1 MLVQV
6 QMMLYQWNL
15 DIRGKD
21 LAKASK
27 DGREEEDDGNIINTK
42 IKIKIQIEEA
52 LYVIIAISKGKWA
65 MIGIGNK
72 GNG

>member
-27 DGREEEDDGNIINTK
+27 DGREEEDDGNIINAK
-42 IKIKIQIEEA
+42 IKIKIKIKEV
-52 LYVIIAISKGKWA
+52 LDVIIAINKGIWA
-65 MIGIGNK
+65 VIVHGNK

>member
-27 DGREEEDDGNIINTK
+27 DGREKEDKDNIINTK
-42 IKIKIQIEEA
+42 IKIKIKTEEA
-52 LYVIIAISKGKWA
+52 LDVIIAINKGIWA
-65 MIGIGNK
+65 VIVQGNK

>member
-27 DGREEEDDGNIINTK
+27 DGREEEDDDNIINAK
-42 IKIKIQIEEA
+42 IKIKI
-52 LYVIIAISKGKWA
+52 
-65 MIGIGNK
+65 
-72 GNG
+72 

>member
-21 LAKASK
+21 PAKASK
-27 DGREEEDDGNIINTK
+27 DGREEEDDGNIINAK
-42 IKIKIQIEEA
+42 IKIKI
-52 LYVIIAISKGKWA
+52 
-65 MIGIGNK
+65 
-72 GNG
+72 